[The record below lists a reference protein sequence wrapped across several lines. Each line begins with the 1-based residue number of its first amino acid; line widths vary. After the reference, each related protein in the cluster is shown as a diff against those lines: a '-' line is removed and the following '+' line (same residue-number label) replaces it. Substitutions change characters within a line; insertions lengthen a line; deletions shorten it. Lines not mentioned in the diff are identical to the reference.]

1 MPERYLVIQSRTIIS
16 IQLSAPL
23 ALKQGPTCHVI
34 FGSKMSTEFRKLSM
48 ILLYIKSHSF
58 VINSYNK
65 HQCIVNPGLKFKI
78 PKLFLL
84 VAE

>member
-1 MPERYLVIQSRTIIS
+1 MSEQYLLIQSRTIIS

-23 ALKQGPTCHVI
+23 GLKQGPTCHVI
-34 FGSKMSTEFRKLSM
+34 FGSKMSTVFIKLNIIS
-48 ILLYIKSHSF
+48 LCIKSHSF
-58 VINSYNK
+58 VIHRYTK
-65 HQCIVNPGLKFKI
+65 HQCIVKPGLNFQI

>member
-1 MPERYLVIQSRTIIS
+1 MAERHLLIQSRTITS
-16 IQLSAPL
+16 TQLSAPL
-23 ALKQGPTCHVI
+23 ALKQGPTCRVI
-34 FGSKMSTEFRKLSM
+34 FGSKMSTVLRKLSM

-65 HQCIVNPGLKFKI
+65 HQCIVNPGLKFQI